1 MQLLVWKIINT
12 EEMGNKMNLIT
23 LVRIG
28 IFLLFSGLM
37 IFDYFPKIVF
47 NDMSKTTMTIG
58 IIAVVII
65 YMVIN
70 RKTDEDNE
78 KNSFIGEAAF
88 ILYTLVLIG
97 VLTLMGGKSTVGI
110 SFNNP
115 ILWFVLLLT
124 IVDMTLRYR
133 KINA

>member
-1 MQLLVWKIINT
+1 
-12 EEMGNKMNLIT
+12 MNLIT

-37 IFDYFPKIVF
+37 IFDYFPNIVF

-65 YMVIN
+65 YLVIN

-110 SFNNP
+110 SLNNP